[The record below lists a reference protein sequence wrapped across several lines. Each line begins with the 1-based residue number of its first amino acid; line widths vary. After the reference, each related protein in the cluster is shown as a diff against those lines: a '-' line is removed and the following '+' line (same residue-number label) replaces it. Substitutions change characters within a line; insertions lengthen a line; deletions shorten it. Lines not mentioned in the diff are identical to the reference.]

1 MKILSVL
8 FLLTALSVS
17 PAAAAARDE
26 KPEKGKK
33 ATKSIPP
40 QMWSVIIEGGTGD
53 VSAAEV
59 KTILSGLRGV
69 HVEEC
74 AFRDSLVE
82 AVISSGSRVNRTD
95 ISKALRENNKALK
108 IKEFKIK
115 RPDRDSESKEE
126 SVKPA
131 QAKETPVKPGGSKE
145 APAKPTDA
153 KEVPAKPGDAKEA
166 PAKPAAPEVRKAS

>member
-1 MKILSVL
+1 MKILSIVL
-8 FLLTALSVS
+8 LLAGLMVV
-17 PAAAAARDE
+17 PAGAAARDE

-33 ATKSIPP
+33 ATKPVPP
-40 QMWSVIIEGGTGD
+40 QMWTVVIEGGTGD
-53 VSAAEV
+53 VAAAEV

-69 HVEEC
+69 NVEEC

-108 IKEFKIK
+108 IKEFKTK
-115 RPDRDSESKEE
+115 RPERESDSKED

-145 APAKPTDA
+145 APAKPTDT

-166 PAKPAAPEVRKAS
+166 SAKPAAPEVKKAS

>member
-1 MKILSVL
+1 MRILSIL

-33 ATKSIPP
+33 PSKQVPP
-40 QMWSVIIEGGTGD
+40 QMWSVIVEGGTGD
-53 VSAAEV
+53 ISAAEV
-59 KTILSGLRGV
+59 KTILASLRGV
-69 HVEEC
+69 RVEEC

-115 RPDRDSESKEE
+115 RPDRESESKETPA
-126 SVKPA
+126 KPGDS
-131 QAKETPVKPGGSKE
+131 KETPAKPGDSKE
-145 APAKPTDA
+145 APAKP
-153 KEVPAKPGDAKEA
+153 V
-166 PAKPAAPEVRKAS
+166 APEVRKAS

>member
-1 MKILSVL
+1 MKILSIL
-8 FLLTALSVS
+8 LLLTALLAS

-33 ATKSIPP
+33 PAKAVPP
-40 QMWSVIIEGGTGD
+40 QMWSVIVEGGTGD

-59 KTILSGLRGV
+59 KTILASLRGV
-69 HVEEC
+69 RVEEC
-74 AFRDSLVE
+74 SFHDSLVE

-115 RPDRDSESKEE
+115 RPDRESE
-126 SVKPA
+126 
-131 QAKETPVKPGGSKE
+131 AKETPAKPGDSKE
-145 APAKPTDA
+145 AP
-153 KEVPAKPGDAKEA
+153 VKPGDAKEA
-166 PAKPAAPEVRKAS
+166 PAKPAAPEVKKAS